1 MTDLVIG
8 QNSGLYIFECA
19 VLYFRVLIKA
29 VMFFIVKNVQFIP
42 VYLAK
47 TYNSE
52 IWIRKYVNDIAL
64 LIVILIKII

>member
-29 VMFFIVKNVQFIP
+29 AMFFIVKNVQFIP

-52 IWIRKYVNDIAL
+52 IWT
-64 LIVILIKII
+64 